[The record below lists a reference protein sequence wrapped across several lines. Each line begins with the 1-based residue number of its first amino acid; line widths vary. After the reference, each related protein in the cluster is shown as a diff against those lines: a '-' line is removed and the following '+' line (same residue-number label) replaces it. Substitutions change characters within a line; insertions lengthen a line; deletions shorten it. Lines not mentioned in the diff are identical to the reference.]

1 MFEKLLAV
9 MPYNPG
15 LAHQMAF
22 YSRRMREEASI
33 RRIGLIFLVLAFMV
47 QFFAVMS
54 PPQPTVADS
63 SNDLVNGGIS
73 SAADAAQ
80 KCRDNV
86 RHYGDVLEYYGVS
99 CSDVRNGDT
108 ISLRS
113 TAHDGTLFSFGW
125 HSYGPRNPS
134 SGKKTYEQPVNLPGV
149 SRNVYMRHLDSFD
162 TGPYSTYQ
170 ALAIR
175 NSEGKRF
182 YILFSCGN
190 LVSIGIPTPV
200 AKPTPKPTPAPA
212 PAPTPAPTPVTPAT
226 PVVHTTPKCA
236 YNASLPADSPLCF
249 KPCAYDSSIPADSS
263 SCKPCDK
270 SVGSTDAVACI
281 VVHKAAS
288 NVTAGLTDANNTT
301 ANGGDVLNY
310 TLSAQNSGK
319 AAVKDFVFTEDL
331 SDVLDYADATD
342 LHGGTIDSN
351 NLVSWPAQTLAAGTT
366 ATHQITVKV
375 KDPVPQTPVSASDP
389 AHFDLIMTNVYGDTV
404 NIHLPGSPVK
414 TVETTTAALPNTGP
428 GTTLFLAAL
437 TVILGGF
444 FYSRSRLLAK
454 ESSLAVQGTAGA

>member
-9 MPYNPG
+9 LPYNPG
-15 LAHQMAF
+15 LVHQMAF

-33 RRIGLIFLVLAFMV
+33 RRTGLIFLVLAFMV
-47 QFFAVMS
+47 QFFAVIS

-63 SNDLVNGGIS
+63 TNDLVNGGIS
-73 SAADAAQ
+73 SAADAAA

-86 RHYGDVLEYYGVS
+86 RNYGDVLEYYGIS

-108 ISLRS
+108 ISLSS
-113 TAHDGTLFSFGW
+113 TAHEGSLFSFGW

-162 TGPYSTYQ
+162 TGPNSTYQ

-190 LVSIGIPTPV
+190 LVSIGLPTPV
-200 AKPTPKPTPAPA
+200 AKPTPPPAPTSAPTPVVTTT
-212 PAPTPAPTPVTPAT
+212 TPAPTPTAT
-226 PVVHTTPKCA
+226 VTPKCA
-236 YNASLPADSPLCF
+236 YNPSLPADSPLCF
-249 KPCAYDSSIPADSS
+249 QQCQYDNSIPADSA
-263 SCKPCDK
+263 SCKPCEK

-281 VVHKAAS
+281 NVHKTAA
-288 NVTAGLTDANNTT
+288 NVTAGLPDANNTT
-301 ANGGDVLNY
+301 ANAGDIITY
-310 TLSAQNSGK
+310 SLSAQNNGK
-319 AAVKDFVFTEDL
+319 ADIKGFVFSEGI

-351 NLVSWPAQTLAAGTT
+351 NQVGWPAETIAAGAT
-366 ATHQITVKV
+366 AKHEITVKV
-375 KDPVPQTPVSASDP
+375 KDPIPQTPVSSSDP

-404 NIHLPGSPVK
+404 NIRLPGSPLK
-414 TVETTTAALPNTGP
+414 TVETTTASLPNTGP
-428 GTTLFLAAL
+428 GTTLFLAACI
-437 TVILGGF
+437 VIMSGF
-444 FYSRSRLLAK
+444 FYSRSQLLAK
-454 ESSLAVQGTAGA
+454 ESSIAVQETAGA